1 MAIITRA
8 DLHQYRRTKIIA
20 TVGPASSELDVVSRL
35 IEAGVNI
42 FRLNMSHGEHEGHVL
57 AYNNIRKAAEQQ
69 KLPIG
74 ILADL
79 CGPKIRTG
87 KFKGDGIDLQTGSEV
102 TITMQD
108 VLGEPGLISSQYAD
122 LARDVTLGDR
132 ILLADGLLE
141 LEVINVRSDQV
152 QCRVIQGGH
161 LGNHKGINLPG
172 VDVSA
177 PSMTKKDFTDAKFAL
192 DLGVDFIA
200 LSFVRKAEDLAP
212 LRRLITEQNR
222 STLVISK
229 MEKPEALLNA
239 ESILEVTDAIMVARG
254 DLGVELPAEEVP
266 VAQAELIRLARKYG
280 KPVIV
285 ATQMLESM
293 IVNARPTRA
302 EVTDV
307 AHAVT
312 SGTDAIMLSG
322 ETAVGEF
329 PVETVSTMDRIARQ
343 TEAHLWQDGHYGHS
357 QIDSKLPMPIWN
369 VIANATAQISKEL
382 HASAI
387 LVISSSGISAATVS
401 IARPPAPIVGITADD
416 NVARRMTLFWGVI
429 PLCDDSAGKI
439 NPNQLARDIA
449 TELGLT
455 KEGGYVLLVRGFHGE
470 RKLNSPSVTVIAL

>member
-1 MAIITRA
+1 M
-8 DLHQYRRTKIIA
+8 
-20 TVGPASSELDVVSRL
+20 
-35 IEAGVNI
+35 
-42 FRLNMSHGEHEGHVL
+42 
-57 AYNNIRKAAEQQ
+57 
-69 KLPIG
+69 
-74 ILADL
+74 
-79 CGPKIRTG
+79 
-87 KFKGDGIDLQTGSEV
+87 
-102 TITMQD
+102 
-108 VLGEPGLISSQYAD
+108 
-122 LARDVTLGDR
+122 
-132 ILLADGLLE
+132 
-141 LEVINVRSDQV
+141 
-152 QCRVIQGGH
+152 
-161 LGNHKGINLPG
+161 
-172 VDVSA
+172 
-177 PSMTKKDFTDAKFAL
+177 
-192 DLGVDFIA
+192 
-200 LSFVRKAEDLAP
+200 
-212 LRRLITEQNR
+212 
-222 STLVISK
+222 
-229 MEKPEALLNA
+229 
-239 ESILEVTDAIMVARG
+239 
-254 DLGVELPAEEVP
+254 P

-329 PVETVSTMDRIARQ
+329 PVETVSTMDRIARH